1 MIANTMTTL
10 DIQKALKSHKF
21 TKKYFQGV
29 FAINTIP
36 KRVKSKPALYVI
48 NTDKSNQ
55 PGQHWLAVYFP
66 SNGCGEFFDS
76 YGRSATK
83 YPEIK
88 RFLKY
93 NSKCIIYNNKQLQSL
108 FTGVCGQYCC
118 IFLLNRCKRNSMEKF
133 IKLFNIKNQIENDVK
148 IKKLFKKEFPK
159 ILTTRTKTNMMQHLL
174 GIV

>member
-29 FAINTIP
+29 FAINTTP
-36 KRVKSKPALYVI
+36 KKVKSKPALYVI
-48 NTDKSNQ
+48 NSDNSDK
-55 PGQHWLAVYFP
+55 PGQHWLAVYFT

-76 YGRSATK
+76 YGRSPAK

-93 NSKCIIYNNKQLQSL
+93 NSKCITHNNKQLQSL

-118 IFLLNRCKRNSMEKF
+118 MFLLHRCKGKSMKNF
-133 IKLFNIKNQIENDVK
+133 IKLFNIKKQFENDAK
-148 IKKLFKKEFPK
+148 IKKYFKKEFSK
-159 ILTTRTKTNMMQHLL
+159 
-174 GIV
+174 